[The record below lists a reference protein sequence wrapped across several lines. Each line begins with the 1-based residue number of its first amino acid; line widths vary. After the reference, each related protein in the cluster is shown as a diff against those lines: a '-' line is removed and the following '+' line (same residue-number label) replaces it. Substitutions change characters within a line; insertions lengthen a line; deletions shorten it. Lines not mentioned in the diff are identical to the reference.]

1 MLFDVQKLQPKSL
14 GFIRTGNLD
23 LTVDVQVKSQC
34 HFAIEAV
41 SADVFVLSVMFLVAS
56 Y

>member
-23 LTVDVQVKSQC
+23 VQVKAQC
-34 HFAIEAV
+34 HFAIEDV
-41 SADVFVLSVMFLVAS
+41 SGDVFVLSVMFLVAS